1 MTTKRVRIQKLKFTP
16 RDPAVWG
23 SVDTWTPGRSYQASI
38 SKLTAEM
45 QVRAGRDSAQE
56 GYRVWSKLV
65 VATGDRVKIDGKDYL
80 VVYSLGDSSGSR
92 DSYCDVKAV
101 DNA

>member
-1 MTTKRVRIQKLKFTP
+1 MIGRKVRIQKLTFTP
-16 RDPAVWG
+16 RNPAVWG

-56 GYRVWSKLV
+56 GYRVWSKIQV
-65 VATGDRVKIDGKDYL
+65 STGDRVKIDGKDYL
-80 VVYSLGDSSGSR
+80 VVYALGDSSGSR

-101 DNA
+101 ENA